1 MARNTGKG
9 HGSKTAVS
17 RSAADR
23 QERAVEK
30 QTRQESARL
39 ARNFARSPRC
49 ELDGHEGGA
58 TCVYCGC
65 PMVEERTVTT
75 TDEWGRTVVVGGHN
89 T

>member
-1 MARNTGKG
+1 MAVRNTNGKG
-9 HGSKTAVS
+9 HGSKAAVPRHRTQS

-58 TCVYCGC
+58 TCIHCGC
-65 PMVEERTVTT
+65 PMVEEA
-75 TDEWGRTVVVGGHN
+75 GL
-89 T
+89 